1 MANHTTTIS
10 KTLSIYN
17 TSNGKNKKK
26 KIYDMINNALFTQ
39 AELL

>member
-17 TSNGKNKKK
+17 TSNGKKKK